1 MWQEWDSPVHQQW
14 GSPASSSLVPRYGP
28 QVSMEWDN
36 EFGDSGGGGAEAG
49 AEAAAFWL
57 RELDLGPLQLS
68 SRFPSRRSSTESDIL
83 TRGG

>member
-1 MWQEWDSPVHQQW
+1 MHQQW

-36 EFGDSGGGGAEAG
+36 EFGDSGGAEAG
-49 AEAAAFWL
+49 AAEAAAFWL

>member
-36 EFGDSGGGGAEAG
+36 EFGDSGGGAE

-68 SRFPSRRSSTESDIL
+68 SKFPSRRSSTESDIL